1 MSGSKR
7 KFLYYRQKLLLA
19 LLQAFGG
26 RLPNT
31 DLQKYLFLFTEKHQK
46 NKSYEFVPYKYGCFS
61 FQSYADKKKLIDI
74 GTIKENVKYWELA
87 DETDHL
93 SRIAT
98 EDRKNLLPFREEY
111 KNIKGK
117 NLVREVY
124 RLYPYYAVNS
134 EISTELMNEN
144 ELERINRA
152 KPSQTDYGFF
162 TIGYEGKSFEN
173 YLNRLIKNNVRV
185 LCDVRKNAV
194 SRKYGF
200 SGKTLSETLE
210 KIGIGYV
217 HMSEL
222 GIVSEKRK
230 ALSSQAD
237 YDILFNEYEVSV
249 LTENKGALE
258 KLLGIFLKHRRVA
271 ITCFEADHIMCHR
284 NRVAK
289 ALSQHPA
296 WKYKI
301 VHI

>member
-1 MSGSKR
+1 M
-7 KFLYYRQKLLLA
+7 YYRQKLLLA
-19 LLQAFGG
+19 LLQVFGG

-46 NKSYEFVPYKYGCFS
+46 SKSYEFVPYKYGCFS

-74 GTIKENVKYWELA
+74 GTIKENVRYWELA
-87 DETDHL
+87 DETDYL

-98 EDRKNLLPFREEY
+98 EDRKNLLPFKEKY

-117 NLVREVY
+117 NLVREIY

-134 EISTELMNEN
+134 EIATELMDEN

-173 YLNRLIKNNVRV
+173 YLNRLIRNNVRV

-200 SGKTLSETLE
+200 SGKILSETLE

-217 HMSEL
+217 HMPEL
-222 GIVSEKRK
+222 GIVSEKRR
-230 ALSSQAD
+230 ALNSQAD
-237 YDILFNEYEVSV
+237 YDLLFNDYEISV
-249 LTENKGALE
+249 LTENKNALE
-258 KLLGIFLKHRRVA
+258 KLHGIFLKHRRIA

-284 NRVAK
+284 NRVAET
-289 ALSQHPA
+289 LSQHPD

>member
-1 MSGSKR
+1 M
-7 KFLYYRQKLLLA
+7 YYRQKLLLA
-19 LLQAFGG
+19 LLQVFGG

-46 NKSYEFVPYKYGCFS
+46 SKSYEFVPYKYGCFS

-74 GTIKENVKYWELA
+74 GTIKENVRYWELA
-87 DETDHL
+87 DETDYL

-98 EDRKNLLPFREEY
+98 EDRKNLLPFKEKY

-117 NLVREVY
+117 NLVREIY

-134 EISTELMNEN
+134 EIATELMDEN

-173 YLNRLIKNNVRV
+173 YLNRLIRNNVRV

-200 SGKTLSETLE
+200 SGKILSETLE

-217 HMSEL
+217 HMPEL
-222 GIVSEKRK
+222 GIVSEKRR
-230 ALSSQAD
+230 ALNSQAD
-237 YDILFNEYEVSV
+237 YDLLFNDYEISV
-249 LTENKGALE
+249 LTENKNALE
-258 KLLGIFLKHRRVA
+258 KLHGIFLKHRRIA

-289 ALSQHPA
+289 ALSQHPD

-301 VHI
+301 VHIQAGPQ